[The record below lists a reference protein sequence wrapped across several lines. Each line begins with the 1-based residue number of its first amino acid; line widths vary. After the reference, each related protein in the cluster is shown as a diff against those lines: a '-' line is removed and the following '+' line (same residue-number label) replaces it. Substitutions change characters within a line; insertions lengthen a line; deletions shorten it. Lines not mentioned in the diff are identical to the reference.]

1 LSDSKF
7 NLSGDML
14 LVNTQADLS
23 EQQILPIGTLH
34 PFKNHPFKMYSEDK
48 MNELVESVKQ
58 HGILMP
64 ILVRPRSE
72 GGYEII
78 SGHNR
83 AEAASIAGMDD
94 IPANVREMDDDQ
106 AILAMVDSNLRQ
118 RETLL
123 PSEKAWAYRMKI
135 EALDRQLGRPPEKG
149 GQVGH
154 LFDGV
159 KTRDIISKDAED
171 SSRQIQRYIRLTHLI
186 EPLQNMVDLDEI
198 GFTPAVELSYLKEN
212 EQITVVSVLESEEVP
227 LSLAQA
233 KKMKELSR
241 EDKLNDS
248 IIEVMLMEEK
258 PSQTKVTL
266 RGNVLKKYF
275 PENTTPKEM
284 EETIIKLLENW
295 QKKTLKEKA
304 NVKKT
309 TDNIIQL
316 SR

>member
-123 PSEKAWAYRMKI
+123 PSERAWAYRMKT
-135 EALDRQLGRPPEKG
+135 EALNRQGERTDLTLGQNVPKFQGRTTELIGELAGDHYK
-149 GQVGH
+149 QV
-154 LFDGV
+154 
-159 KTRDIISKDAED
+159 
-171 SSRQIQRYIRLTHLI
+171 QRYIRLTHLI

-284 EETIIKLLENW
+284 ENTIIKLLENW
-295 QKKTLKEKA
+295 QKKTLKEKT

>member
-1 LSDSKF
+1 MSDSKF

-23 EQQILPIGTLH
+23 EQQILPIDTLH

-123 PSEKAWAYRMKI
+123 PSEKAWAYRMKL
-135 EALDRQLGRPPEKG
+135 EAVERQLGRPNNV
-149 GQVGH
+149 GQVVPHFG
-154 LFDGV
+154 
-159 KTRDIISKDAED
+159 KRTTEIIGEEAGDHYK
-171 SSRQIQRYIRLTHLI
+171 QVQRYIRLTHLI
-186 EPLQNMVDLDEI
+186 EPLQNMVDLDEL
-198 GFTPAVELSYLKEN
+198 GFTQAVELSYLKEN

-227 LSLAQA
+227 ISLVQA

-241 EDKLNDS
+241 EDKLDDNV
-248 IIEVMLMEEK
+248 IEVMLMEEK

-266 RGNVLKKYF
+266 KGNVLKKYF

-295 QKKTLKEKA
+295 QKKTLREKA
-304 NVKKT
+304 DVKKT

>member
-7 NLSGDML
+7 SLSPDML

-123 PSEKAWAYRMKI
+123 HSEKAWAYRMKL
-135 EALDRQLGRPPEKG
+135 EALNRQGERTDLTCAQVEHKLKSVEIVARESDDSRP
-149 GQVGH
+149 
-154 LFDGV
+154 
-159 KTRDIISKDAED
+159 T
-171 SSRQIQRYIRLTHLI
+171 IQRYIRLTHLI

-227 LSLAQA
+227 LSLVQA

-266 RGNVLKKYF
+266 KGNVLKKYF

-295 QKKTLKEKA
+295 QKKTLKEKV

-309 TDNIIQL
+309 NENIIQL